1 MWRWQSMTWLAEGDI
16 IDEGETTLGRTHPRT
31 HARTHV
37 VTRPFIPSVRPSSLA
52 PRPVAHRPPP
62 CHGRSRCDPGTSPP
76 VPTLLDA
83 VPGLGCVLS
92 AIPRERRVKP
102 PPLPSRPSGPP
113 RQWGAAHPDQARQ
126 TTGRRP
132 SFCRNRHLTW
142 GQRAPCRGAPT
153 DLRVTRR
160 ALASCATNCAAWH
173 RRTEFPSLR

>member
-1 MWRWQSMTWLAEGDI
+1 MNLTGSLQP
-16 IDEGETTLGRTHPRT
+16 H
-31 HARTHV
+31 
-37 VTRPFIPSVRPSSLA
+37 PSVRPSGLA

-76 VPTLLDA
+76 VPTLPDTA
-83 VPGLGCVLS
+83 PGLGCVLS
-92 AIPRERRVKP
+92 AIPRERRVGP

-113 RQWGAAHPDQARQ
+113 RRWGAAHPDQARQ

-173 RRTEFPSLR
+173 RRTEFPSLRLLGWARRRDFRCGPNTPCFAPGRPL